1 MNFRLYLLSFVFVS
15 IIFSCKKQEELK
27 EIELT
32 NIGDTA
38 LDDSYFKIDSCYI
51 SGHETPVII
60 GNISYDTTNIY
71 LFSVMKFTY
80 DGKPTKTYVEID
92 GKLNIIN
99 YLVTDS
105 LRIEL
110 PHTGKS
116 EHKFE
121 MYYVSSTKGNQSK
134 KSTFKIKLPH

>member
-1 MNFRLYLLSFVFVS
+1 MNFRLYLLSVVFFS
-15 IIFSCKKQEELK
+15 IIFSCKKREELND
-27 EIELT
+27 IELN

-38 LDDSYFKIDSCYI
+38 FDDSYFKIDTSYI
-51 SGHETPVII
+51 LGHETPTII

-71 LFSVMKFTY
+71 LFSIKKFTY

-99 YLVTDS
+99 YLVTDL

-116 EHKFE
+116 EHNFV